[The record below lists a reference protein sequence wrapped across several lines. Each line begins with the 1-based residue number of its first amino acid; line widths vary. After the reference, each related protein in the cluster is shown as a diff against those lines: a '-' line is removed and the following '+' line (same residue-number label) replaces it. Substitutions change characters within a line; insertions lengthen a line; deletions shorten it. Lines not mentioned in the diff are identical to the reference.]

1 MLLQDMRRGVRRI
14 KIFAHEVLPRL
25 PQESVFQHISEAAQ
39 EGYKW
44 IKNVYAK
51 SAAQSLK

>member
-1 MLLQDMRRGVRRI
+1 MLLRDMRRGVRRI